1 MFNTRFVG
9 SSLRRLMAIA
19 IFVVLTS
26 PATLFAQGGPKPR
39 LFMMPTQSVNNS
51 TSSIIPERI
60 GEQVRQGVRQDGR
73 VELMPKFEEIRK
85 RLGATGQSSAA
96 IAEAEQLYTSGI
108 GLLTAGE
115 DKQAA
120 ETFQRAVDLMEEN
133 IADISNFD
141 VLADALS
148 NLALAYNN
156 AGFDLDARKRMKL
169 FAQIK
174 PDATLDPEKYDK
186 ELIEIY
192 EDEAK
197 KIKKGGPG
205 KLEVAANIEGAKVFI
220 DGVEKGV
227 TPLTVEDV
235 GFGHHYLVV
244 RAPAGDAVWAEKI
257 RVKGRKKQ
265 QSFKAELGKKAEG
278 QVADAAGEQDGDEPT
293 FYADLKGQIASGR
306 FGTDL
311 QPYLKELTTQTGAQY
326 VSWVLMYK
334 EGSDYRAAPFVY
346 RASDGL
352 IAQGD
357 GVNFNI
363 ELSNLRV
370 GVTELSEIIVKLV
383 IDTPEDAAITKVAL
397 GPAPVETAPTTPSEP
412 AATVASTEAKSPYT
426 NTPMQPPPEVPP
438 SESSNTWTY
447 VAIGGGA
454 LAVAGGIALVLLL
467 SADGDNPQQAGGFT
481 TSVSW

>member
-1 MFNTRFVG
+1 MG
-9 SSLRRLMAIA
+9 SKFRWWLACAITLAFSTPSL
-19 IFVVLTS
+19 
-26 PATLFAQGGPKPR
+26 LFAQGGPKPK
-39 LFMMPTQSVNNS
+39 LFMLPTQSVNNS

-60 GEQVRQGVRQDGR
+60 GEQVRQGVQQDGS
-73 VELMPKFEEIRK
+73 VVLMPSYDEIQK
-85 RLGATGQSSAA
+85 QLGASGQSSAA

-120 ETFQRAVDLMEEN
+120 ETFQRAVDIMEAN
-133 IADISNFD
+133 IADISNFN

-148 NLALAYNN
+148 NLSLAYHN
-156 AGFDLDARKRMKL
+156 AGFDLDARKRMKF
-169 FAQIK
+169 FAQIE
-174 PDATLDPEKYDK
+174 PNATLDPEKFPK

-192 EDEAK
+192 EDEAR

-205 KLEVAANIEGAKVFI
+205 KLEITANVDGARVFI
-220 DGVEKGV
+220 DGVEKGA
-227 TPLTVEDV
+227 TPVTVEDV

-244 RAPAGDAVWAEKI
+244 RAPAGDAIWAEKI
-257 RVKGRKKQ
+257 RVKGRKKSQ
-265 QSFKAELGKKAEG
+265 NFKAELGAKAEQDFASKG
-278 QVADAAGEQDGDEPT
+278 EAEEDAQPT
-293 FYADLKGQIASGR
+293 FYGDLKRQVASGR

-311 QPYLKELTTQTGAQY
+311 QPYLKELTTQTGAEF
-326 VSWVLMYK
+326 VAWVLMYK

-357 GVNFNI
+357 GVSFNI

-370 GVTELSEIIVKLV
+370 GVSELSTTIVELV
-383 IDTPEDAAITKVAL
+383 TNTPEDAAITEVAL
-397 GPAPVETAPTTPSEP
+397 GPAPVVTEPTPTEPSEP
-412 AATVASTEAKSPYT
+412 TDTVVASNQSSSPYEGE
-426 NTPMQPPPEVPP
+426 PMQPPPEVPP